1 MKIFQE
7 NVPARI
13 YEQPLLL
20 QPNPSTLILEA
31 HIHANP
37 KPKVD
42 LKKYFLRN
50 FLKYSQISWLCNGD
64 FVKESD
70 RKQSTLTS
78 MEGERNKWAARMTIM
93 VSWSSVLVQPG
104 LYCGDTES
112 FTELFCPLSFHFLST
127 ASYFDLSS
135 CLS

>member
-1 MKIFQE
+1 MKIFHNLKIFQE

-42 LKKYFLRN
+42 FQKIFREILSEIF
-50 FLKYSQISWLCNGD
+50 SD
-64 FVKESD
+64 FVAVQW
-70 RKQSTLTS
+70 RLC
-78 MEGERNKWAARMTIM
+78 EGE
-93 VSWSSVLVQPG
+93 
-104 LYCGDTES
+104 
-112 FTELFCPLSFHFLST
+112 
-127 ASYFDLSS
+127 
-135 CLS
+135 

>member
-1 MKIFQE
+1 MPQDVSHCNWRKGRTHIGNRKTWKIFHNLKIFQE

-42 LKKYFLRN
+42 LKKYFLRK
-50 FLKYSQISWLCNGD
+50 FLKFSQISWLCNGD

-78 MEGERNKWAARMTIM
+78 MEGERNKWAARMTIT
-93 VSWSSVLVQPG
+93 VSWSSLLV
-104 LYCGDTES
+104 
-112 FTELFCPLSFHFLST
+112 
-127 ASYFDLSS
+127 
-135 CLS
+135 